1 MSTINSIGLFGMIT
15 TLLIGFICLITFN
28 WDMIWIILLLFVIF
42 IIMASYESEEEIAE
56 KKRIRDNET
65 KNQSKKYGASE
76 YIVGCTLSE
85 QVDIDTQHKLFRYE
99 DEHYNVQVL
108 PISKIQSCS
117 LTEHIVYE
125 NKSFSQGLKDGA
137 FSAVTG
143 VGVIRD
149 SSTLKK
155 GYKTGKVVMH
165 IKFINQEHLL
175 KEIEM
180 VLEDVDRAIKIKN
193 WIANNS

>member
-117 LTEHIVYE
+117 LTKHIVYE

-165 IKFINQEHLL
+165 IKFINQDHLL

>member
-1 MSTINSIGLFGMIT
+1 MSTINSIGIFGIIA
-15 TLLIGFICLITFN
+15 TLLISFICLITFN
-28 WDMIWIILLLFVIF
+28 WDIIWIMSILFVIF
-42 IIMASYESEEEIAE
+42 AIMAGYESEEEIAE